1 MLVQCQ
7 PLKEIYCTGWGVAA
21 LLLEVKDLYCERDD
35 KVLFEN
41 LSFQLQQGQIL
52 HLGGSNGSGKT
63 SLLRIL
69 CGLYHDF
76 EGQIEYFGQ
85 RLADELEN
93 YHSSL
98 LYFGHQVSVK
108 LGLTALENLTW
119 YARIP
124 PQLDPSLISKALSE
138 VGLEGYEQVLC
149 QNLSAG
155 QRRRVN
161 LARLY
166 MLKSSAIDNSLWILD
181 EPFTAID
188 KQGVQELEQHISAFA
203 ASGGTVILTTHQ
215 QLALSS
221 KIQRL
226 NLDDWGTK

>member
-1 MLVQCQ
+1 
-7 PLKEIYCTGWGVAA
+7 VAA
-21 LLLEVKDLYCERDD
+21 LLLEVEDLFCERDD

-41 LSFQLQQGQIL
+41 LSFQLQHGHIL

-76 EGQIEYFGQ
+76 EGQIKYSGQ
-85 RLADELEN
+85 QLADELES

-119 YARIP
+119 YARIQ
-124 PQLDPSLISKALSE
+124 PQLDSALISIALNE
-138 VGLEGYEQVLC
+138 VGLAGYEQVLC

-166 MLKSSAIDNSLWILD
+166 MQKSSAIGHSLWILD

-188 KQGVQELEQHISAFA
+188 KQGVEALEQHISAFA

-215 QLALSS
+215 QLALNSQ
-221 KIQRL
+221 IQRL
-226 NLDDWGTK
+226 NLDDWGTR

>member
-1 MLVQCQ
+1 M
-7 PLKEIYCTGWGVAA
+7 AA
-21 LLLEVKDLYCERDD
+21 LLLEVEDLFCERDD

-41 LSFQLQQGQIL
+41 LSFQLQHGQIL

-76 EGQIEYFGQ
+76 EGHIKYSGQ
-85 RLADELEN
+85 QLADELES

-119 YARIP
+119 YARIQ
-124 PQLDPSLISKALSE
+124 PQLDSALISTALNE
-138 VGLEGYEQVLC
+138 VGLAGYEQVLC

-166 MLKSSAIDNSLWILD
+166 MQKSSAIGNSLWILD

-188 KQGVQELEQHISAFA
+188 KQGVEALEQHISAFA

-215 QLALSS
+215 QLALNSQ
-221 KIQRL
+221 IQRL
-226 NLDDWGTK
+226 NLDDWGTR

>member
-1 MLVQCQ
+1 
-7 PLKEIYCTGWGVAA
+7 VAV

-41 LSFQLQQGQIL
+41 LSFQLQQGTVL

-69 CGLYHDF
+69 CGLYHDY
-76 EGQIEYFGQ
+76 EGQIEFFGQ
-85 RLADELEN
+85 KIDDELAY

-119 YARIP
+119 YARIQ
-124 PQLDPSLISKALSE
+124 PQLDASLISKALTE
-138 VGLEGYEQVLC
+138 VGLAGYEQVLC

-166 MLKSSAIDNSLWILD
+166 MQKTTDVSHSLWILD

-188 KQGVQELEQHISAFA
+188 KQGVAALEQHISAFS

-215 QLALSS
+215 QLELNS

>member
-1 MLVQCQ
+1 MAV
-7 PLKEIYCTGWGVAA
+7 

-41 LSFQLQQGQIL
+41 LSFQLQQGTVL

-69 CGLYHDF
+69 CGLYHDY
-76 EGQIEYFGQ
+76 EGQIEFFGQ
-85 RLADELEN
+85 KIDDELAY

-119 YARIP
+119 YARIQ
-124 PQLDPSLISKALSE
+124 PQLDASLISKALTE
-138 VGLEGYEQVLC
+138 VGLAGYEQVLC

-166 MLKSSAIDNSLWILD
+166 MQKTTDVSHSLWILD

-188 KQGVQELEQHISAFA
+188 KQGVAALEQHISAFS

-215 QLALSS
+215 QLELNS